1 MYGYRSYD
9 DYYREPSEAEIIIY
23 EAQERLSELV
33 KPELKE
39 ELEKLNNKIFE
50 LENEKRVISTEKSS
64 LKRKLDA
71 IQSEHEKEIE
81 NLKKNFIKNVSET
94 LAKEY
99 WSVRSRFVRKDGKIL
114 QTINPK
120 VKVKETIELR
130 EFYIETKSMKFIETV
145 KTHDGNN
152 VVLVW
157 NDNDEDAWANR
168 VNLEINESFTPEEFG
183 NKNRYNQVFT
193 KKEDAQLYADYLNS
207 VEAERPR
214 YQIVDDGY

>member
-81 NLKKNFIKNVSET
+81 NLKKNFITNVSET

-99 WSVRSRFVRKDGKIL
+99 WGVTSRFVRKDGEIL

-157 NDNDEDAWANR
+157 NDNDEDAWAHR

-207 VEAERPR
+207 VETEHPR